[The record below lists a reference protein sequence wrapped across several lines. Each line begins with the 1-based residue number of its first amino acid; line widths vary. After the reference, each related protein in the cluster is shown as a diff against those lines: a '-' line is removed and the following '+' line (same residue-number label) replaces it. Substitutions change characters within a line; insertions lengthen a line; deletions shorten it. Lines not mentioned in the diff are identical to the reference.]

1 MNDLTPNDVKENE
14 FVYYTDPITNQELK
28 FLVVDVEDE
37 IFSNGFTCR
46 LMLLDEPK
54 RIVKILNRQD
64 SSAFSVP
71 RQIRQIADDA
81 YKFRD
86 EVGEWP
92 SSDVILLSRCYTKQ
106 YGEVIEA
113 VNKSLV
119 KKATEETEETEDE
132 ESVSLPDA
140 STGFKV
146 ISAFNAYSTEDD
158 TPFMSADKAR
168 EIAEN
173 SVNIKER
180 VALRIEDAAKSGEFE
195 TYLTDEEFK
204 ICKSDLVEQGYAVS
218 NKRVS
223 WDDQGD
229 WGDSDA

>member
-1 MNDLTPNDVKENE
+1 
-14 FVYYTDPITNQELK
+14 
-28 FLVVDVEDE
+28 LVVDVADE
-37 IFSNGFTCR
+37 LFSNGFTCR

-71 RQIRQIADDA
+71 RQIRQVADDA

-106 YGEVIEA
+106 YGEVIEQ
-113 VNKSLV
+113 VNEKL
-119 KKATEETEETEDE
+119 
-132 ESVSLPDA
+132 SLPDA
-140 STGFKV
+140 STDFKV
-146 ISAFNAYSTEDD
+146 IASSKASAHPDD
-158 TPFMSADKAR
+158 YDKPFMSAEKAR
-168 EIAEN
+168 ELAEN

-195 TYLTDEEFK
+195 TYLTEEEFK
-204 ICKSDLVEQGYAVS
+204 ICKSDLVEHNYEVS
-218 NKRVS
+218 NNRVS
-223 WDDQGD
+223 WGDQGD
-229 WGDSDA
+229 WGDYDA

>member
-54 RIVKILNRQD
+54 HIVKILNRQD

-71 RQIRQIADDA
+71 RQIRQVADDA
-81 YKFRD
+81 YTFRA

-113 VNKSLV
+113 VNEKL
-119 KKATEETEETEDE
+119 
-132 ESVSLPDA
+132 SLPDA
-140 STGFKV
+140 STDFKV
-146 ISAFNAYSTEDD
+146 ISNTEATALADD
-158 TPFMSADKAR
+158 YNQLFMSAEKAR
-168 EIAEN
+168 ELAEN
-173 SVNIKER
+173 SLNIKER
-180 VALRIEDAAKSGEFE
+180 VALRIEDAAKSGEFDIRI
-195 TYLTDEEFK
+195 TDEEFK

-218 NKRVS
+218 NNRVS
-223 WDDQGD
+223 WGDQGD
-229 WGDSDA
+229 WGDYDA

>member
-28 FLVVDVEDE
+28 FLVTEKAEE

-71 RQIRQIADDA
+71 RQIRQVADDA

-106 YGEVIEA
+106 YGEVIEQ
-113 VNKSLV
+113 VNEKL
-119 KKATEETEETEDE
+119 
-132 ESVSLPDA
+132 SLPDA
-140 STGFKV
+140 STDFKV
-146 ISAFNAYSTEDD
+146 ISNTEASASADN
-158 TPFMSADKAR
+158 PFMSAEKAR
-168 EIAEN
+168 ELAEN
-173 SVNIKER
+173 TVNIKER

-204 ICKSDLVEQGYAVS
+204 ICKSDLVEHNYEVS
-218 NKRVS
+218 NNRVS
-223 WDDQGD
+223 WGDQGD
-229 WGDSDA
+229 WGDYDA

>member
-1 MNDLTPNDVKENE
+1 MNDLTPKDVKENE

-28 FLVVDVEDE
+28 FLVVEVADE
-37 IFSNGFTCR
+37 LFSNGFTCR

-71 RQIRQIADDA
+71 RQIRQVADDA

-106 YGEVIEA
+106 YGEVIEQ
-113 VNKSLV
+113 V
-119 KKATEETEETEDE
+119 KKKL
-132 ESVSLPDA
+132 SLPDA
-140 STGFKV
+140 STDFKV
-146 ISAFNAYSTEDD
+146 ISNTEASAVAVSSDD
-158 TPFMSADKAR
+158 YDKPFMSADKAR
-168 EIAEN
+168 ELAEC
-173 SVNIKER
+173 SLSIKER
-180 VALRIEDAAKSGEFE
+180 VSLRIEDAAKSGEFE

-204 ICKSDLVEQGYAVS
+204 ICKSDLVEHNYEVS
-218 NKRVS
+218 NNRVS
-223 WDDQGD
+223 WGDQGD
-229 WGDSDA
+229 WGDYDA

>member
-1 MNDLTPNDVKENE
+1 MSDLTPKDVKENE
-14 FVYYTDPITNQELK
+14 FVYYIDPITNQELK
-28 FLVVDVEDE
+28 FLVTEKVEE

-71 RQIRQIADDA
+71 RQIRQVADDA

-106 YGEVIEA
+106 YGEVIEQ
-113 VNKSLV
+113 VNKKL
-119 KKATEETEETEDE
+119 
-132 ESVSLPDA
+132 SLPDA
-140 STGFKV
+140 STDFKV
-146 ISAFNAYSTEDD
+146 ISKTEATAVVDD
-158 TPFMSADKAR
+158 YNQPFMSAEKAR
-168 EIAEN
+168 ELAEN

-204 ICKSDLVEQGYAVS
+204 ICKSDLVEHNYEVS
-218 NKRVS
+218 NKRVY

-229 WGDSDA
+229 WGDYDA

>member
-92 SSDVILLSRCYTKQ
+92 SSDVILLSRFYTKQ

-113 VNKSLV
+113 VKEKL
-119 KKATEETEETEDE
+119 
-132 ESVSLPDA
+132 SLPDA
-140 STGFKV
+140 STDFKV
-146 ISAFNAYSTEDD
+146 ISKTEASASADD
-158 TPFMSADKAR
+158 CDKPFMSAERAR
-168 EIAEN
+168 GLAEN
-173 SVNIKER
+173 TLNVKER
-180 VALRIEDAAKSGEFE
+180 VALRIEDAAKSGEFDIRI
-195 TYLTDEEFK
+195 TDEEFK
-204 ICKSDLVEQGYAVS
+204 ICELDLVEQGYMVC
-218 NKRVS
+218 NNFVS
-223 WDDQGD
+223 WND
-229 WGDSDA
+229 

>member
-1 MNDLTPNDVKENE
+1 MSDLTPKDVKENE
-14 FVYYTDPITNQELK
+14 FVYYEDPVTRQELK
-28 FLVVDVEDE
+28 FLVIDVADE
-37 IFSNGFTCR
+37 LFSNGFTCR

-71 RQIRQIADDA
+71 RQIRQVADDA

-106 YGEVIEA
+106 YGEVIEQ
-113 VNKSLV
+113 V
-119 KKATEETEETEDE
+119 KEKL
-132 ESVSLPDA
+132 SLPDA
-140 STGFKV
+140 STDFKV
-146 ISAFNAYSTEDD
+146 ISKTEASAVAVSSDD
-158 TPFMSADKAR
+158 YDKPFMSADKAR
-168 EIAEN
+168 ELAEC
-173 SVNIKER
+173 SLSIKER
-180 VALRIEDAAKSGEFE
+180 VSLRIEDAAKSGEFE
-195 TYLTDEEFK
+195 TYLTEEEFK

-229 WGDSDA
+229 WGDYDA